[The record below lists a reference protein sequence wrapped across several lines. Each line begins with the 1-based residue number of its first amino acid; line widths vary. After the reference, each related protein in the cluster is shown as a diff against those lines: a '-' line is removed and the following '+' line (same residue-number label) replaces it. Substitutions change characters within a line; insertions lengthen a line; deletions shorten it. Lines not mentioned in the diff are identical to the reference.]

1 MPDFLLEVVL
11 ITLVCARHWY
21 PWNLKN
27 PMRRCFHWSS
37 ANVSLCDKSYC
48 WWAGAIRAAL
58 GVALEGSL
66 CQGTLCSSSGA
77 CSEFLALGW
86 CPSSPLRQQQE
97 VLLLFSVCF
106 GFVPV
111 PLAHAKAFCSC
122 EKAGHFYFFLKKRC
136 PGSQPLT
143 RAVVDFGGMHGTQQV
158 HLAFWRSP
166 LG

>member
-1 MPDFLLEVVL
+1 MPDCLLEVVL
-11 ITLVCARHWY
+11 ITLACARHWY

-37 ANVSLCDKSYC
+37 ANMFHCMTRASADGLGPSGQHWGWHWRGLCV
-48 WWAGAIRAAL
+48 RAP
-58 GVALEGSL
+58 
-66 CQGTLCSSSGA
+66 SSGA

-86 CPSSPLRQQQE
+86 CPSSPLRQEQE
-97 VLLLFSVCF
+97 LLLLFSMCF

-122 EKAGHFYFFLKKRC
+122 KKAGHFYFFLKKRC

-158 HLAFWRSP
+158 HLAFWRSH